1 SYRDPNSTPSPDAET
16 NTSSTSSSCCFPS
29 GGVCKPMGVLS
40 SPSSPSSQYLIQ
52 SFLGEGTFGKVV
64 KCLKIA
70 TNRTVAVKIAKGKD
84 LTPEAKNE
92 MEIMEEL
99 RAFDSDRFNFVT
111 FNDMFV
117 SGGHVCLELEIL
129 DMSLF
134 EFLYQKPHRSMELDE
149 IRPILYQVSVTLQL
163 LQSLGVIHTDL
174 KPENIML
181 LDHGK
186 QPWRIKVIDFGVAC
200 HVAEAELGA
209 YMQTQ
214 YYRSPEV
221 ILGFPI
227 TPAIDMWSLG
237 CIAAEL
243 FAGAVLYPGDTDHE
257 MLRHIVQTQGHP
269 PARLMYRG
277 VNTRCFFH
285 YRKKDRRRRWRLKN
299 VQQSG
304 ETNTSAGQ
312 FNSLND
318 IIKLK
323 PPRHLLDEDTAAETE
338 DRQEFLDLLKK
349 TLHLDIDQ
357 RISPSELLQ
366 HPFITL
372 NHLAQ
377 NHQNSFYVK
386 SSCEKMEPEQRAP
399 RLVQDPRTPLILSIS
414 AQVST
419 AAPPCQQERT
429 GRKALKKSS
438 RRKPRGDDSIPERD
452 RPSSESRNTES
463 SRHQKAYDPC
473 GPNKT
478 GEKADVGHFCSLWIK
493 KTREKADVDT
503 FLASH
508 IESKKRVKGSPESK
522 KIKRDDSEEAEIKP
536 GRKRTWDTFVASGL
550 RKRVKDSPESKK
562 IKRDDS
568 EAERKPGRK
577 RTWDTFLASHIE
589 SKKRVKDSPERKK
602 RKCDDSEEAK
612 RKPGRKRTWDTFV
625 ASGLRKRVKDS
636 PESKKIKRDDSEAER
651 KRGRKRTWDT
661 FLASHI
667 ESKKRVK
674 GSPERKKRKR
684 DDSEEA
690 ERKPGRKRTWD
701 TFVASGLRK
710 RVKGSP
716 ESKKIKRDDSEAER
730 KPGRKRTWDTFL
742 ASHIES
748 KKRVKGSPERKKR
761 KRDDSEEA
769 ERKPG
774 RKRTW
779 DTFVASGLR
788 KRVKDSP
795 ESKKIKRDDSEAER
809 KRGRKRT
816 WDTFLAS
823 HIELK
828 NERSSSP
835 ERKKRKTSLEE
846 EETNTQGSSLSTR
859 KRKRR
864 PGDPPEGE
872 EEPSQNYGESAK
884 TTGESAET
892 TGERAETTGE
902 SAETT
907 VESAETTGE
916 SAKTTGESA
925 ETTGESAETT
935 GESAET
941 TGESAETTGESAKTT
956 VERAPKLE
964 ERRGRTQAAILG
976 Q

>member
-1 SYRDPNSTPSPDAET
+1 MLPFLQGECANPWV
-16 NTSSTSSSCCFPS
+16 SS
-29 GGVCKPMGVLS
+29 
-40 SPSSPSSQYLIQ
+40 SSPSSQYLIQ

-64 KCLKIA
+64 KCLKMA
-70 TNRTVAVKIAKGKD
+70 TNRTVAI
-84 LTPEAKNE
+84 
-92 MEIMEEL
+92 EIMEEL

-111 FNDMFV
+111 FNDVFV
-117 SGGHVCLELEIL
+117 YGEHVCLELEIL

-134 EFLYQKPHRSMELDE
+134 EFLYQKPHRSLELDE

-163 LQSLGVIHTDL
+163 LQSLGVVHTDL

-200 HVAEAELGA
+200 HVAKSELGD
-209 YMQTQ
+209 YMQTRH
-214 YYRSPEV
+214 YRSPEI

-227 TPAIDMWSLG
+227 TSAIDMWSLG

-243 FAGAVLYPGDTDHE
+243 FTGAVLYPGDTEHE

-277 VNTRCFFH
+277 VKTRWFFH

-318 IIKLK
+318 IIMLK

-349 TLHLDIDQ
+349 TLHLDIDR

-386 SSCEKMEPEQRAP
+386 SSCEKMEVCLDQSEGFDGGQMNLSPSISGAEGPPAWF
-399 RLVQDPRTPLILSIS
+399 RTQEHPLILGISSQLSDSLSINDEES
-414 AQVST
+414 QQQQQQQQPPPQSPVAVKPVSPPLQVST

-429 GRKALKKSS
+429 GRKALRKSS
-438 RRKPRGDDSIPERD
+438 RRKPRGDDSNPERD
-452 RPSSESRNTES
+452 RPSSESRNTEII
-463 SRHQKAYDPC
+463 QTP
-473 GPNKT
+473 
-478 GEKADVGHFCSLWIK
+478 K
-493 KTREKADVDT
+493 KPT
-503 FLASH
+503 
-508 IESKKRVKGSPESK
+508 IRV
-522 KIKRDDSEEAEIKP
+522 AEIKP

-550 RKRVKDSPESKK
+550 RKRVK
-562 IKRDDS
+562 
-568 EAERKPGRK
+568 G
-577 RTWDTFLASHIE
+577 
-589 SKKRVKDSPERKK
+589 
-602 RKCDDSEEAK
+602 
-612 RKPGRKRTWDTFV
+612 
-625 ASGLRKRVKDS
+625 S

-674 GSPERKKRKR
+674 DSPERRKR
-684 DDSEEA
+684 DDSEA
-690 ERKPGRKRTWD
+690 ERKRGRKRTWN

-710 RVKGSP
+710 RVKG
-716 ESKKIKRDDSEAER
+716 
-730 KPGRKRTWDTFL
+730 
-742 ASHIES
+742 
-748 KKRVKGSPERKKR
+748 
-761 KRDDSEEA
+761 
-769 ERKPG
+769 
-774 RKRTW
+774 
-779 DTFVASGLR
+779 
-788 KRVKDSP
+788 SP

-823 HIELK
+823 HIESK
-828 NERSSSP
+828 KRVKDSPERKKRKRDDSEAERKRGRKRTWDTFLASHIESKKQINSSP
-835 ERKKRKTSLEE
+835 ERKKRKLDDSEEAERKPGRKRMWDTFLASHIESKKRVKDSPERKKRKRDDSEAERKRGRKRTWDTFVASGLRKQINSSPERKKRKLDDSEEAERKPGRKRTWDTFLASHIESKNERSGSPERKKRNTSLEE
-846 EETNTQGSSLSTR
+846 EETNTQGSSVSTR

-872 EEPSQNYGESAK
+872 EEPRCVK
-884 TTGESAET
+884 
-892 TGERAETTGE
+892 
-902 SAETT
+902 
-907 VESAETTGE
+907 
-916 SAKTTGESA
+916 
-925 ETTGESAETT
+925 
-935 GESAET
+935 
-941 TGESAETTGESAKTT
+941 
-956 VERAPKLE
+956 
-964 ERRGRTQAAILG
+964 RGRY
-976 Q
+976 